1 MSFFGKTRRKRWK
14 KKMKIPF
21 LFYFFQCWP
30 FLASIL
36 GLFSGNLVFCFV
48 FVLVNYLRTRE
59 ESIEGAVIHIW
70 WTFVRVHDTLGAREK
85 NRTFSRRNIIRPSNV
100 AYHFNDGNDS
110 ISSFA
115 LATLCCARH
124 TWSIWKGATQI
135 FFCLKIESTPNS
147 FAFFLLRVVFRI
159 EKKKTKPTKFR
170 FLYIFVNPTPD
181 MYYSSNSS
189 IETRM
194 VIARTNPKTKM
205 FL

>member
-1 MSFFGKTRRKRWK
+1 MNEN
-14 KKMKIPF
+14 PF

-135 FFCLKIESTPNS
+135 FLFENWIHAQFFCLLPYFTS
-147 FAFFLLRVVFRI
+147 FCASSSASKRKR
-159 EKKKTKPTKFR
+159 KKPTKFR
-170 FLYIFVNPTPD
+170 FLYFC
-181 MYYSSNSS
+181 
-189 IETRM
+189 
-194 VIARTNPKTKM
+194 
-205 FL
+205 